1 LTGDAVASAD
11 EVVRDEPNATRGDEV
26 VRVLG
31 LTRRFGTFTAVDG
44 IDLTLSRGEVLG
56 LLGANGAGKTTA
68 IRMLC
73 GTLEPTAGQVHVAGI
88 DMVRHARRAR
98 GRIGYVAQRFGLYDD
113 LTTAENLEL
122 QAGLYGVTGARRK
135 DRIEWALAE
144 LELAPV
150 RSALSRTLPLG
161 FKRRLALA
169 AALLHEPEVL
179 FLDEPT
185 SGVDPAARQRFWELI
200 YTIAEGGVGI
210 LVTTHYMDEALFC
223 DRLGLMHAG
232 RVVEEGT
239 PASLLKRPIQ
249 SPILRLRSPDCA
261 ACADLLTAWD
271 EVREVVPHAG
281 ELRVRLVAGADP
293 ATVGERIRAAAR
305 EHGAT
310 VTALEPAPPE
320 LEDIFVAVLEEA
332 GGGADGN
339 AEEAA

>member
-1 LTGDAVASAD
+1 MTPEDSAD
-11 EVVRDEPNATRGDEV
+11 EVVRAR
-26 VRVLG
+26 G
-31 LTRRFGTFTAVDG
+31 LTRRFGTFTAVAG

-73 GTLEPTAGQVHVAGI
+73 GTLPPTAGDVRVAGI

-113 LTTAENLEL
+113 LTVTENLEL
-122 QAGLYGVTGARRK
+122 QAGLYGVTGARRA
-135 DRIEWALAE
+135 DRIAWALGE
-144 LELAPV
+144 LDLTPV
-150 RSALSRTLPLG
+150 KDALSRTLPLG

-185 SGVDPAARQRFWELI
+185 SGVDPNARQRFWELI
-200 YTIAEGGVGI
+200 YAIAEGGVGI

-232 RVVEEGT
+232 SIVEEGT
-239 PASLLKRPIQ
+239 PDVLLARPM
-249 SPILRLRSPDCA
+249 STPILRLRSPDCA
-261 ACADLLTAWD
+261 ACAELLTGWD

-281 ELRVRLVAGADP
+281 ELRVRLEAGADP
-293 ATVGERIRAAAR
+293 AAVGERVRAAAR
-305 EHGAT
+305 DHGTT
-310 VTALEPAPPE
+310 VTALEPAVPE

-332 GGGADGN
+332 GEGV
-339 AEEAA
+339 EAAA